1 VRPESSTVPS
11 PPRLVGRDDELAELD
26 GALQDLGDQA
36 SLQLV
41 EIAGEAGIGKTRL
54 LDELCRRAEG
64 RGCVVLRGRAAEFE
78 RGVPFAPVVDALD
91 AYLATLD
98 PGRLRLPE
106 GDLRDELGAIFPSL
120 RTERTPLTG
129 VHDERYRAY
138 RAVREL
144 LERLAAGR
152 PLVLAIDDLQWADD
166 ASAELI
172 SALLDRPPSAAVLL
186 ALAGRSGQLPAP
198 LEAGVGAAERRG
210 GAHRLR
216 LEPLGEQE
224 AAEMLGGRL
233 EPDRRRWVYEVGG
246 GNPFYMEQL
255 ARTAGV
261 NELPAGDGF
270 EHLELELPAAIS
282 AALAE
287 EIGTLPDPQ
296 RQLLQAAAVAGE
308 RFEPDIVADIAGVD
322 ERTVLDALDE
332 LLDRE
337 LVRPTEV
344 PRRFAFRHPLVW
356 RSVYEGTKGGW
367 RLAAHRAAA
376 DALASRGAS
385 AAELAHHVEHSA
397 QRGDQ
402 AAVAALREAGEAI
415 AHRAPGAAA
424 RWFRGA
430 LRLLPEG
437 PAHDEQR
444 RGLLVKLASALR
456 GSGDLEACRES
467 LRDAL
472 DLLPPED
479 TAGRARLEAACATVE
494 AWLGRADDAR
504 RRLLRARAAVGAARS
519 PEAVMLDVRLAL
531 DALNGLDFDRGA
543 ELAAAALT
551 MSREL
556 GEPALVAEAAS
567 ALSLAHGL
575 AGRVEPARKHHGEA
589 HDALEG
595 LPDAALA
602 ERIEIF
608 FYLAWAENYIEEP
621 ELAIATAERGI
632 ALSRAT
638 GQGHLL
644 VPLMLARALP
654 CDFLGRLAESVE
666 LTEEA
671 LAAARISPN
680 PQYLFW
686 ALWECAYSHVNAG
699 DVERALALCEESM
712 EASRG
717 LAPNFLSWSQ
727 PGTTYG
733 WALSHNGQAERGLA
747 LSQEAAGGPE
757 YPRLSPYERA
767 LAFQQLTEGLLA
779 LGRLAEAEEYVVRCE
794 VLAEQLGLASTH
806 ALAAEARAALL
817 LAQGRAGEARTIA
830 AAARE
835 PVASR
840 GLRLDAAHLRRIE
853 GLALAAMGEREVAVA
868 ALKEAERDF
877 DSFPAIGARNEV
889 RKELR
894 KLGAR
899 VERGG
904 RPASGEAGLEAL
916 SSRERE
922 VAELVADRR
931 TNKEIAAAL
940 FLSEKTVETHLRNI
954 FRKLSASSRV
964 QVARAVE
971 RERDPTSGRD
981 RPREP

>member
-1 VRPESSTVPS
+1 LAS
-11 PPRLVGRDDELAELD
+11 PPALVGRDGELAELD
-26 GALQDLGDQA
+26 GALQDLGDRA

-41 EIAGEAGIGKTRL
+41 EISGEAGIGKTRL
-54 LDELCRRAEG
+54 LDDLCRRAEE

-98 PGRLRLPE
+98 PGRLRLPQGE
-106 GDLRDELGAIFPSL
+106 LRDELGAIFPSL

-144 LERLAAGR
+144 LERLAVTR
-152 PLVLAIDDLQWADD
+152 PFVIAIDDLQWADD

-172 SALLDRPPSAAVLL
+172 AALLDRPPAAAVLL

-198 LEAGVGAAERRG
+198 LEARVGAAERRA

-216 LEPLGEQE
+216 LGPLREQE

-233 EPDRRRWVYEVGG
+233 EPDRRRSVYELGG

-255 ARTAGV
+255 ARAARGP
-261 NELPAGDGF
+261 EARAGDGF
-270 EHLELELPAAIS
+270 ELSELELPPAIA

-287 EIGTLPDPQ
+287 ELGALPEP
-296 RQLLQAAAVAGE
+296 RRRLVQAAAVAGE
-308 RFEPDIVADIAGVD
+308 RFEPDLVADIAGVD
-322 ERTVLDALDE
+322 EPAVLDALDD
-332 LLDRE
+332 LLERE

-356 RSVYEGTKGGW
+356 RAVYLGSKGGW

-376 DALASRGAS
+376 DALAGRGAP
-385 AAELAHHVEHSA
+385 AAERAHHVEQA
-397 QRGDQ
+397 ARRGDLE
-402 AAVAALREAGEAI
+402 AVAVLREAGEAN
-415 AHRAPGAAA
+415 AHRTPGAAA

-444 RGLLVKLASALR
+444 RGLLVELASALR
-456 GSGDLEACRES
+456 GSGDLGACREA

-472 DLLPPED
+472 DLLRSDD
-479 TAGRARLEAACATVE
+479 TLGRARLEAACATVE
-494 AWLGRADDAR
+494 AWLGRADDSR
-504 RRLLRARAAVGAARS
+504 RRLLRARAAVGAERS
-519 PEAVMLDVRLAL
+519 SEAVMLDVRLAL

-543 ELAAAALT
+543 ELAAGALAT
-551 MSREL
+551 SCEL
-556 GEPALVAEAAS
+556 GEPAPVAEAAA
-567 ALSLAHGL
+567 ALSLAYGL
-575 AGRVEPARKHHGEA
+575 AGRVQPAREHHREA
-589 HDALEG
+589 HGALQG

-602 ERIEIF
+602 ERMEIF

-621 ELAIATAERGI
+621 ELAIATAERGLAI
-632 ALSRAT
+632 SRAT

-654 CDFLGRLAESVE
+654 CDLLGRLAESVK

-671 LAAARISPN
+671 LAAARTSPN

-686 ALWECAYSHVNAG
+686 ALWECAYSHANAG
-699 DVERALALCEESM
+699 DLERTLELCEESV

-717 LAPNFLSWSQ
+717 LAHNFLSWPQ
-727 PGTTYG
+727 PGSIYG
-733 WALSHNGQAERGLA
+733 WALSLAGQLERGIEMYLA
-747 LSQEAAGGPE
+747 AAGGPE
-757 YPRLSPYERA
+757 APRFAAYERV
-767 LAFQQLTEGLLA
+767 LAFQQVTGTLLA
-779 LGRLAEAEEYVVRCE
+779 LGRLDEAEAYVVRAE
-794 VLAEQLGLASTH
+794 RLAERLGLPGGH
-806 ALAAEARAALL
+806 AMAAEARAALL
-817 LAQGRAGEARTIA
+817 LAGGRASEARAVA
-830 AAARE
+830 AQARE
-835 PVASR
+835 PVAVR
-840 GLRLDAAHLRRIE
+840 GLRFDAAHLRRLE
-853 GLALAAMGEREVAVA
+853 GLALVELGEPEAAVA
-868 ALKEAERDF
+868 SLREAESEF
-877 DSFPAIGARNEV
+877 DSFPATRARDEV
-889 RKELR
+889 RRELR

-899 VERGG
+899 AEPRG
-904 RPASGEAGLEAL
+904 RVASGHAGLEAL
-916 SSRERE
+916 STRERE
-922 VAELVADRR
+922 IAELVTDRR

-954 FRKLSASSRV
+954 FHKLSASSRV

-971 RERDPTSGRD
+971 RDREPTSGGD
-981 RPREP
+981 RPRER